1 MNARRSIAAAAV
13 VLAAPALSSCGFD
26 APTEQIYNPTVGVF
40 DKSGS
45 VELLNV
51 LVVADAAGSGTVI
64 ATLVNSDLVND
75 DALTGVTG
83 SGESAEATFEVAGSV
98 DILAGGLVNLA
109 EEGPIS
115 VDPADELVPGLLI
128 PVTFE
133 FERSAQ
139 VTLQVPI
146 VEQTDEGPY
155 ADVPVS

>member
-1 MNARRSIAAAAV
+1 M
-13 VLAAPALSSCGFD
+13 
-26 APTEQIYNPTVGVF
+26 
-40 DKSGS
+40 
-45 VELLNV
+45 LNV

-83 SGESAEATFEVAGSV
+83 SGESEEATFEVAGSV
-98 DILAGGLVNLA
+98 DIPAGGLVNLA

>member
-1 MNARRSIAAAAV
+1 MNVRRSIAAVAV

-83 SGESAEATFEVAGSV
+83 SGGSA
-98 DILAGGLVNLA
+98 
-109 EEGPIS
+109 
-115 VDPADELVPGLLI
+115 
-128 PVTFE
+128 
-133 FERSAQ
+133 
-139 VTLQVPI
+139 
-146 VEQTDEGPY
+146 
-155 ADVPVS
+155 